1 MTGRPSPLAGRRV
14 VVTRAAGQADDL
26 VALLAARGAAAVVVP
41 LVEMVPVPEAVARLA
56 TLRPDDFEWLV
67 VTSPNGAHSYAAAHH
82 LAPSGVAAVGT
93 ATATALREHGIAA
106 TLVPQEQRAAG
117 LLAEF
122 PACRVGGASV
132 LLVQAV
138 GAEPAMA
145 DGLSALGW
153 QVTVVAPYRTTSI
166 RPSAEVQLAALA
178 ADAVLFAS
186 GSAAR
191 AWVDVF
197 GTSAP
202 PIVVAMGPRT
212 AAATRGFGL
221 KVSAVATDH
230 SLQGLVAALERLLD
244 PTV

>member
-1 MTGRPSPLAGRRV
+1 MTSRPSPLAGRRV

-26 VALLAARGAAAVVVP
+26 AALLAARGAAAVVVP
-41 LVEMVPVPEAVARLA
+41 LVEILPVPEALARLA

-67 VTSPNGAHSYAAAHH
+67 VTSPNGAHSYAAVHH
-82 LAPSGVAAVGT
+82 LSPSGVAAVGT
-93 ATATALREHGIAA
+93 ATAAALREHGIDA
-106 TLVPQEQRAAG
+106 TLVPPEQRAAG

-132 LLVQAV
+132 LLVQAA
-138 GAEPAMA
+138 GAEPALA

-153 QVTVVAPYRTTSI
+153 QVTVVAPYRTTAI
-166 RPSAEVQLAALA
+166 RPTAGVQLAALA

-191 AWVDVF
+191 AWVEVF
-197 GTSAP
+197 GPSAP

-212 AAATRGFGL
+212 AAVTRGIGL

-230 SLQGLVAALERLLD
+230 SLQGMVDALERLLD
-244 PTV
+244 QPV